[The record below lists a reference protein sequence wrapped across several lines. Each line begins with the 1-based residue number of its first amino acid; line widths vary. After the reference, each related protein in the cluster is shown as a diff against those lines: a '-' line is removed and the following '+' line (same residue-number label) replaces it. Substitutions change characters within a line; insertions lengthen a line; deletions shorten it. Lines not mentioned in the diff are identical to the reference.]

1 MFVFIVSSRRRDTRC
16 AIVNG
21 VQTCALPI
29 LDKWFSAAG
38 RGELDPLD
46 APLHPPVAYTTSDT
60 NFVIAINAPKLVEG
74 MPHWLGSAD
83 LQKVRNDRFDIIGWT
98 AISEWDDFESRGSHV
113 GAAIMFSKPLPMIY
127 QSKVN
132 ELIRTEK

>member
-38 RGELDPLD
+38 HGELDPLD

-98 AISEWDDFESRGSHV
+98 AITAWDDVERSDEHTSELQSLMRPPYAGLC
-113 GAAIMFSKPLPMIY
+113 SKN
-127 QSKVN
+127 K
-132 ELIRTEK
+132 R